1 MSAPGQQYDVSNREQ
16 TIDHKP
22 MRLKNKLN
30 AVGSVGDRAAFPN
43 LDESPSFQKVMPYEQ
58 ARSSLD

>member
-1 MSAPGQQYDVSNREQ
+1 MTLSPRRNRGNDMSAPGQQYDVSNREQ

-43 LDESPSFQKVMPYEQ
+43 LDESPSF
-58 ARSSLD
+58 